1 MNPLQSKPA
10 GVVPA
15 VLYGEPFNDLANP
28 AIEDVSPPVVGFV
41 RLYLV
46 VERYL

>member
-28 AIEDVSPPVVGFV
+28 AIEDVSPPVGAVGFV
-41 RLYLV
+41 LG
-46 VERYL
+46 